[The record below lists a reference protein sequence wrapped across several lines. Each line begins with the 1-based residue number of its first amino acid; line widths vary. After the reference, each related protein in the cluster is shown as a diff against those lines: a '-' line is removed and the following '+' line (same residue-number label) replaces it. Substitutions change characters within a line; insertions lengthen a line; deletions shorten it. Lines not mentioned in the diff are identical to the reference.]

1 MKLIVGLGNP
11 GPKYALTRHN
21 IGFLAVDAFN
31 EVHGDASAWRSE
43 HKAVVKKIRFGA
55 EQTLLSKPQT
65 FMNLSGQSVVAL
77 MNFYQIERKDI
88 LIVQDDV
95 DQKFG
100 AVKFQSKRGHGGH
113 NGIRNITELL
123 GTDDYARLKLGV
135 GRPPRFVDDDG
146 HVTRPAMDT
155 ADWVLQNFAQEEV
168 KLLPDFIEK
177 ACQAIEGFIKNGLEM
192 ASNQF
197 NQKG

>member
-31 EVHGDASAWRSE
+31 EIHGAGGNWKSE
-43 HKAVVKKIRFGA
+43 HKAETAKIRHA
-55 EQTLLSKPQT
+55 SDQILLVKPQT
-65 FMNLSGQSVVAL
+65 FMNLSGQSVVSL
-77 MNFYQIERKDI
+77 MQFYQIERQDI

-100 AVKFQSKRGHGGH
+100 AIKFQIKRGHGGH
-113 NGIRNITELL
+113 NGIRNIHELL
-123 GTDDYARLKLGV
+123 GSDEYARLKLGV
-135 GRPPRFVDDDG
+135 GRPPVFVSDDG
-146 HVTRPAMDT
+146 EVTRSTMEV
-155 ADWVLQNFAQEEV
+155 ADWVLQNFSKEEQKV
-168 KLLPDFIEK
+168 LPDFIEK
-177 ACQAIEGFIKNGLEM
+177 ACQAIEGFATVGLER